1 MLVAADIL
9 FYILHLAVVLFNILG
24 WIWKKTLRAHI
35 IFVGITLFSWLVLG
49 IWYGFGY
56 CFLTDW
62 HWDIKRKLGETDLPA
77 SFITYFFH
85 SLGIPIT
92 PYTADMLIVVVF
104 GLAVCVSVY
113 LNFKQIFKKR
123 PIQ

>member
-9 FYILHLAVVLFNILG
+9 LYILHIAVVLFNILG
-24 WIWKKTLRAHI
+24 WVWKKTRRAHI
-35 IFVGITLFSWLVLG
+35 IFVGITLFSWVFLG

-62 HWDIKRKLGETDLPA
+62 HWDVKRKLGETDLPA
-77 SFITYFFH
+77 SFINYFFH

-104 GLAVCVSVY
+104 GLAVCLSVY
-113 LNFKQIFKKR
+113 LNVKQILNR
-123 PIQ
+123 HPNH